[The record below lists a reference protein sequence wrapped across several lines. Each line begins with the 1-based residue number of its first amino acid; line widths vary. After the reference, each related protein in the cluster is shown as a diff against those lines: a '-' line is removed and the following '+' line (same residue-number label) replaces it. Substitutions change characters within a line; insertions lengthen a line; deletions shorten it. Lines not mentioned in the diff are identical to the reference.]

1 MSNSTKSAKSLRSG
15 LAALALTTSVAMTGG
30 AAAADQTFLTIG
42 TAGVTGIYYAV
53 GGGICRLVNK
63 GRKDHGIKCSVEST
77 GGSVYNLRSIRSGEL
92 EMGTVQSDWQFHAY
106 GGTSLFKDDG
116 ANKDLRAVFS
126 LHPDTVII
134 AARKDTGIQ
143 KMDDLKGKT
152 VNLGNPGSGTRA
164 TADVLVDALGWKKS
178 DFGHVTE
185 LKSAE
190 QSAALCDGN
199 IDAFLMVAGNPVA
212 NVLEAA
218 TTCDI
223 NIIPVQ
229 GEAVDK
235 LVDSKPYY
243 GHVTIPGGLYRG
255 VDEGVPSYGLS
266 ATFVTSTKVSDDV
279 VYEMVKAVFENFD
292 AFKKMHPSFAAL
304 DKEKMV
310 SQGLSAPLHP
320 GAERYYKEAGLL
332 K

>member
-1 MSNSTKSAKSLRSG
+1 MTTNSTLGAKLRNR
-15 LAALALTTSVAMTGG
+15 ATALTVAAGLVVPG
-30 AAAADQTFLTIG
+30 AAVAEETFLTIG

-63 GRKDHGIKCSVEST
+63 DRKEHGIRCSVEST
-77 GGSVYNLRSIRSGEL
+77 GGSVYNLKTIRSGEL

-106 GGTSLFKDDG
+106 NGTSVFEEDG
-116 ANKDLRAVFS
+116 PHEDLRAVFS

-134 AARKDTGIQ
+134 AARTDTDIETL
-143 KMDDLKGKT
+143 DDLKGKT

-164 TADVLVDALGWKKS
+164 TADVLVDALGWS
-178 DFGHVTE
+178 HDDFALVTE

-218 TTCDI
+218 TTCNI
-223 NIIPVQ
+223 NIIPVT
-229 GEAVDK
+229 GDAVDE
-235 LVDSKPYY
+235 LVESKSFL

-255 VDEGVPSYGLS
+255 VDEGVPTYGLS
-266 ATFVTSTKVSDDV
+266 ATFVTRADVDDEV
-279 VYEMVKAVFENFD
+279 VYQMVKAVFDNFD
-292 AFKKMHPSFAAL
+292 TFKAMHPSFANL
-304 DKEKMV
+304 DKELMV
-310 SQGLSAPLHP
+310 SQGLTAPLHP
-320 GAERYYKEAGLL
+320 GAERYYREVGLI

>member
-1 MSNSTKSAKSLRSG
+1 MKEKLSLRANLKG
-15 LAALALTTSVAMTGG
+15 RMTAAALAASLAVPG
-30 AAAADQTFLTIG
+30 AAVAEETFLTIG

-63 GRKDHGIKCSVEST
+63 GRKDHGIRCSVEST
-77 GGSVYNLRSIRSGEL
+77 GGSVYNLKTIRAGEL

-106 GGTSLFKDDG
+106 HGSSVFEEAGPHKE
-116 ANKDLRAVFS
+116 LRSVFS

-134 AARKDTGIQ
+134 AARTDTGIQ
-143 KMDDLKGKT
+143 KLDDLKGKT

-164 TADVLVDALGWKKS
+164 TADVLVDALGWSHS
-178 DFGHVTE
+178 DFGLVTE

-223 NIIPVQ
+223 NIIPVV
-229 GEAVDK
+229 GDAVDE
-235 LVDSKPYY
+235 LVASKPFL

-255 VDEGVPSYGLS
+255 VEEGVPSYGLS
-266 ATFVTSTKVSDDV
+266 ATFVTSAEIDDEV
-279 VYEMVKAVFENFD
+279 IYQMVKAVFDNFD
-292 AFKKMHPSFAAL
+292 TFKAMHPSFANL
-304 DKEKMV
+304 DKELMV
-310 SQGLSAPLHP
+310 SQGLTAPLHP
-320 GAERYYKEAGLL
+320 GAERYYREAGLIQ
-332 K
+332 